1 MVSKW
6 HSCDLSPAHQHR
18 WRTFS
23 IWRTF
28 FHRERERDHS
38 EHAMPYHAIPINK
51 YAKQKQQVHQ
61 SKQQICHLNQ
71 KNTPT
76 KTPSTPSQPKEY
88 ANQNTKYAIS
98 IKRVRQP
105 KHQVRHLNQKNTQ
118 PKHQIH
124 NLNQKNTPM
133 WILVPNIDL
142 RCFVVRQLLSR
153 IYALFRRTIWRSENC
168 AGVQKVTNHRY
179 GFLYWSSSWRWQ
191 PHIGVCRML
200 WPLLRAGMAFLTHF
214 FCKMY
219 FSYIV
224 PSQRK
229 EVGFEMSF
237 YPPEIGR
244 NLWRG

>member
-1 MVSKW
+1 MSEFLCVQMSGLSIAILNIFIFCSTSQI
-6 HSCDLSPAHQHR
+6 HILHTSNSLSCVPHDSAIAVICHQ
-18 WRTFS
+18 RTSTAGVLFS

-133 WILVPNIDL
+133 
-142 RCFVVRQLLSR
+142 
-153 IYALFRRTIWRSENC
+153 
-168 AGVQKVTNHRY
+168 
-179 GFLYWSSSWRWQ
+179 
-191 PHIGVCRML
+191 
-200 WPLLRAGMAFLTHF
+200 
-214 FCKMY
+214 
-219 FSYIV
+219 
-224 PSQRK
+224 
-229 EVGFEMSF
+229 
-237 YPPEIGR
+237 
-244 NLWRG
+244 

>member
-1 MVSKW
+1 MS
-6 HSCDLSPAHQHR
+6 SLSIAVICHQ
-18 WRTFS
+18 RTSTAGVLFS

-142 RCFVVRQLLSR
+142 RCFVVRQLLLR
-153 IYALFRRTIWRSENC
+153 IYALF
-168 AGVQKVTNHRY
+168 GVQFEVLKIALAY
-179 GFLYWSSSWRWQ
+179 KKWQ
-191 PHIGVCRML
+191 IT
-200 WPLLRAGMAFLTHF
+200 GM
-214 FCKMY
+214 
-219 FSYIV
+219 
-224 PSQRK
+224 
-229 EVGFEMSF
+229 
-237 YPPEIGR
+237 
-244 NLWRG
+244 

>member
-1 MVSKW
+1 MWYIFEKRIVQGYQKWYSHVSNSKIHKYKYTNTQIHKYSIW
-6 HSCDLSPAHQHR
+6 RSARKTPHIAVICHQ
-18 WRTFS
+18 RTSTAGVLFS

-142 RCFVVRQLLSR
+142 RCFVVRQLLLR
-153 IYALFRRTIWRSENC
+153 IYALF
-168 AGVQKVTNHRY
+168 GVQFEVLKIALAY
-179 GFLYWSSSWRWQ
+179 KKWQ
-191 PHIGVCRML
+191 ITGMH
-200 WPLLRAGMAFLTHF
+200 LLRSNQSCNNGW
-214 FCKMY
+214 
-219 FSYIV
+219 
-224 PSQRK
+224 
-229 EVGFEMSF
+229 VGGGWSAVMV
-237 YPPEIGR
+237 G
-244 NLWRG
+244 

>member
-1 MVSKW
+1 MI
-6 HSCDLSPAHQHR
+6 CHQ
-18 WRTFS
+18 RTSTAGVLFS

-105 KHQVRHLNQKNTQ
+105 KHQVRHLNQKNTPTKT
-118 PKHQIH
+118 PK
-124 NLNQKNTPM
+124 TP
-133 WILVPNIDL
+133 P
-142 RCFVVRQLLSR
+142 
-153 IYALFRRTIWRSENC
+153 RSESFRG
-168 AGVQKVTNHRY
+168 AGSCLIIISLFTDGLQVELCNDGQQGRLNSDQEAQ
-179 GFLYWSSSWRWQ
+179 GGGASIPLFLL
-191 PHIGVCRML
+191 IKC
-200 WPLLRAGMAFLTHF
+200 
-214 FCKMY
+214 
-219 FSYIV
+219 
-224 PSQRK
+224 
-229 EVGFEMSF
+229 
-237 YPPEIGR
+237 
-244 NLWRG
+244 